1 MLTRPAANLKA
12 SVVIAPDSAPKNK
25 VDKMR
30 HETFG
35 LDAARAPCTVLPVPY
50 ERWWR
55 VVETGDPTEELEK
68 GGAYVQSGC
77 CTGNREKLSNS

>member
-1 MLTRPAANLKA
+1 M
-12 SVVIAPDSAPKNK
+12 VIAPDSAPKNK

-35 LDAARAPCTVLPVPY
+35 FDKARAPCTVLPVPY

-55 VVETGDPTEELEK
+55 VVETGDPMEELKK
-68 GGAYVQSGC
+68 GGVVQSLTKRLVRGC
-77 CTGNREKLSNS
+77 ENFVLALA

>member
-1 MLTRPAANLKA
+1 M
-12 SVVIAPDSAPKNK
+12 VIAPDSAPKNK

-35 LDAARAPCTVLPVPY
+35 FDKARAPCTVLPVPY

-55 VVETGDPTEELEK
+55 VVETGDPMEELKK
-68 GGAYVQSGC
+68 GGVVQGDHSGC
-77 CTGNREKLSNS
+77 AKPPVDIKTKVLF

>member
-1 MLTRPAANLKA
+1 M
-12 SVVIAPDSAPKNK
+12 VIAPDSAPKNK

-35 LDAARAPCTVLPVPY
+35 FGAARAPCTVLPVPY

-55 VVETGDPTEELEK
+55 VVETGDPMEELEK
-68 GGAYVQSGC
+68 GGAY
-77 CTGNREKLSNS
+77 LY